1 MTNIGSFIQEA
12 DWRKEKHSP
21 VIEGPDKVTIG
32 EVFELTVGLSPDLDH
47 PNTTDHHVSWISLYF
62 HPEGAKFPHQVGHYE
77 FSAHGESV
85 KGSNQGS
92 VYTHHQVKTYLK
104 IEKPG
109 TLYALSLCNIHG
121 LWGAKK
127 EVGLFPL
134 KRSRPTLNR
143 RGAN

>member
-21 VIEGPDKVTIG
+21 VIEGPDKVSVG
-32 EVFELTVGLSPDLDH
+32 EVFELTVGLSPELEH
-47 PNTTDHHVSWISLYF
+47 PNTTEHHIGWISLYF
-62 HPEGAKFPHQVGHYE
+62 HPEGAKFPHQVGRFE

-85 KGSNQGS
+85 QGPNQGP
-92 VYTHHQVKTYLK
+92 VYTHHQVKTFLR

-109 TLYALSLCNIHG
+109 TFYALSLCNIHG

-127 EVGLFPL
+127 EIGL
-134 KRSRPTLNR
+134 T
-143 RGAN
+143 